1 MNRSG
6 VVTAVVWLDQIVA
19 AAKAKR
25 EELAAQL
32 EADARAEYAEQ
43 GTAASW
49 RYPDVAKVTS
59 RVSHSSVRVADEAAF
74 LAWVQANHPDA
85 VETLTRV
92 RPGWQSRF
100 LDEVLEA
107 GREVPGVVHEQGGRF
122 LGVSVSAERDAKR
135 ALGYLAEEGL
145 KLAAL
150 NAGSV
155 VAPTFAELEA
165 APGSEG

>member
-6 VVTAVVWLDQIVA
+6 VVTAVVWLDCLVA

-25 EELAAQL
+25 EELAGQL
-32 EADARAEYAEQ
+32 DADARAEYAEH
-43 GTAASW
+43 GTAPTW

-59 RVSHSSVRVADEAAF
+59 RVSHSSVRIADEAAF
-74 LAWVQANHPDA
+74 MVWVQANHPDA

-92 RPGWQSRF
+92 RAGWQTRL
-100 LDEVLEA
+100 LDEVLES
-107 GREVPGVVHEQGGRF
+107 GREVPGVVREQGGKF

-135 ALGYLAEEGL
+135 ALGMLAEQGL
-145 KLAAL
+145 KAAAL

-165 APGSEG
+165 ADFEV